1 MASMSRL
8 EAYLA
13 LEREML
19 RLDAAGD
26 ELAEA
31 LRDAMDPLWYRL
43 GPDDRKFLNQ
53 RTIPPQLNELEP
65 LHGTLVRA
73 EVRLPA
79 AELVDAEAF
88 HSSSWGLAA

>member
-1 MASMSRL
+1 MASMIRL

-31 LRDAMDPLWYRL
+31 LRDAMDP
-43 GPDDRKFLNQ
+43 

-88 HSSSWGLAA
+88 HSSSWGLDA

>member
-1 MASMSRL
+1 MGDGMASMSRL

-31 LRDAMDPLWYRL
+31 LRDAMDPA
-43 GPDDRKFLNQ
+43 
-53 RTIPPQLNELEP
+53 IPSNLY
-65 LHGTLVRA
+65 
-73 EVRLPA
+73 
-79 AELVDAEAF
+79 
-88 HSSSWGLAA
+88 